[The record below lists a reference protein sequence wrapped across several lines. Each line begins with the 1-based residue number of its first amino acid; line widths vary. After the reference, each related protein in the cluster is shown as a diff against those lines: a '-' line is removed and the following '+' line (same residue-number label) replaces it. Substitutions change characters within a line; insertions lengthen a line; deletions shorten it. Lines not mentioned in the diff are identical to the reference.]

1 VSELDTPH
9 AEPVLEWDTQ
19 LFRMARAQYEQA
31 LPYADISDQVAERLG
46 FPERAVIVSVPLR
59 RDDGSIEIYPG
70 YRVQHSTVL
79 GPTKGGMRYD
89 PEVSLGECAALATW
103 MTWKCALLRL
113 PYGGAKGGI
122 RCDPHALSLRELEKL
137 TRRFTSELIREIGP
151 QTDIPAPDMAT
162 NEQTMAWMM
171 DTYSMQSGYAV
182 PEVVT
187 GKPISIGGSVFRREA
202 TGVGVVMVAEQAC
215 RRLGFELAGRS
226 CVVQG
231 FGNVGGVAAS
241 ELHDRG
247 ALVIAVSDVSGG
259 FHDERG
265 LDIPALHAYAAEH
278 GSLEGYDRCERI
290 SNEQLL
296 ELKCDVLVLA
306 AREDQLT
313 SANADRV
320 RATLVV
326 EGANG
331 PTTIEADEILT
342 ERGIPVVPDILANAG
357 GVTVSYFEW
366 VQDLGRLFWDR
377 DEIRRKLSDMM
388 SDAFDRVY
396 SISGEKGITLRQA
409 GMVAAI
415 REVAAALEARGIFP

>member
-1 VSELDTPH
+1 VSELDAPH

-59 RDDGSIEIYPG
+59 RDDGSIEIFPG

-296 ELKCDVLVLA
+296 QLQCDVLALA

>member
-1 VSELDTPH
+1 
-9 AEPVLEWDTQ
+9 
-19 LFRMARAQYEQA
+19 MARAQFDQA
-31 LPYADISDQVAERLG
+31 LPYADVSQMVAERLS
-46 FPERAVIVSVPLR
+46 FPERAVLVSVPLR
-59 RDDGSIEIYPG
+59 RDDGSYQVFAG

-79 GPTKGGMRYD
+79 GPTKGGVRYD

-122 RCDPHALSLRELEKL
+122 RCDVRTFSPRELERL
-137 TRRFTSELIREIGP
+137 TRRFTSELVREIGP

-171 DTYSMQSGYAV
+171 DTYSMLKGHAV

-187 GKPISIGGSVFRREA
+187 GKPISVGGSIFRREA
-202 TGVGVVMVAEQAC
+202 TGAGVVMTAERAC
-215 RRLGFELAGRS
+215 QRLAMPLDRQR

-241 ELHDRG
+241 ELHDKG
-247 ALVIAVSDVSGG
+247 AIVIAVSDISGG
-259 FHDERG
+259 VHARDG
-265 LDIPALHAYAAEH
+265 LDVPELHAYVAQH
-278 GSLEGYDRCERI
+278 GSLEGYDKCERI
-290 SNEQLL
+290 TNEELL
-296 ELKCDVLVLA
+296 ELPCDILFVA

-313 SANADRV
+313 GENAGRV
-320 RATLVV
+320 QTRLIV

-331 PTTIEADEILT
+331 PTTLEADAIFI

-377 DEIRRKLSDMM
+377 EEIRSRLADKMM
-388 SDAFDRVY
+388 DAFDRVWDV
-396 SISGEKGITLRQA
+396 SEEKKITLRQSA
-409 GMVAAI
+409 MVAAI
-415 REVAAALEARGIFP
+415 REVAGALDARGIYP